1 MIMVQITDGG
11 DSAEVPLI
19 YYDEQGV
26 RHVVGKA
33 AVQIKNG
40 EVIALGQIT
49 EKMQGDWPIDGMNL
63 EGFSV
68 GIGPFSAIPQSI
80 SPAEEASRRMGVLAQ
95 GLGSRQYV
103 TDTNPNGE
111 VEQCSRRDLHE
122 PHEWQNEFGGYFNV
136 YCPGNAGKRR

>member
-1 MIMVQITDGG
+1 MIMVHITDGG
-11 DSAEVPLI
+11 DSAEVPLV
-19 YYDEQGV
+19 YYDEQGE
-26 RHVVGKA
+26 RHIVGKA

-49 EKMQGDWPIDGMNL
+49 EKMQGDWAIDGVNL
-63 EGFSV
+63 EAVS
-68 GIGPFSAIPQSI
+68 IGPYSVP
-80 SPAEEASRRMGVLAQ
+80 PAEEASRRMGVLAQ

-136 YCPGNAGKRR
+136 YCPGNTGRAR